1 MATAKSLSS
10 SLSALACICLFLA
23 AAGCGGG
30 GGSQSTPPP
39 PQMTLSLPVS
49 SVDVQQDGN
58 LIPGFQLTVSNAPGP
73 VNVTVTGLPAGITV
87 QITSNVTGPFIS
99 IGGGPNV
106 PAGTYTATITA
117 TSGTQSASKTL
128 SVVND
133 VVAVVNATVDT
144 TLGVNGKLA
153 QFMSTSF
160 QIGSWTTDYFGSGTQ
175 ASQRESTLTQLGPQH
190 IRVQVVDGGVPMVAD
205 TGASTDW
212 NFNLIDTTLQ
222 PVLASADHSPEL
234 QIGTAPAWMCFSN
247 GQLDVADH
255 VNDFAAF
262 MANMVRYYNKGGF
275 TYGGVHFQS
284 PSGTPITW
292 WGIFNEF
299 NGNGLS
305 AADYVKLYNT
315 VVPAMLA
322 VDPTIKLSALEFSDY
337 GLGTGDGGDPM
348 VYFPPFIAG
357 ATAQVNVVSTHF
369 YSTCNQ
375 KDTDATLMNSVPGF
389 AANVQ
394 YFYQQLKSQP
404 SMAGVPVWVTENNV
418 NADFNNGSG
427 MSTCN
432 PGQPFITDTRGTSAF
447 FAAWRPY
454 VFAQLGKAG
463 NQALYQW
470 DYTADQQYGEVDGS
484 GNTFLSYWV
493 DKTLGSVYPP
503 LSSSTAPDILSTDV
517 TETSTIEVLA
527 TKAADGS
534 VTIMVANHA
543 VNAAGDNNGTGAPR
557 TIVVETDGLGTAASA
572 FSSATLLTIDATTS
586 ATNGPAAMSIAPDW
600 RQPITLNGY
609 GVAFLTLKP

>member
-1 MATAKSLSS
+1 MVRRLIHAGICS
-10 SLSALACICLFLA
+10 CIAILFV
-23 AAGCGGG
+23 AGCGGG
-30 GGSQSTPPP
+30 AGNQSTPPP
-39 PQMTLSLPVS
+39 PAMTLTVPVS
-49 SVDVQQDGN
+49 SIDIQQDGK
-58 LIPGFQLTVSNAPGP
+58 LVPSVPITIANAPGA
-73 VNVTVTGLPAGITV
+73 VSVSVTGLPSGITT
-87 QITSNVTGPFIS
+87 QYTPNNGDPLITFS
-99 IGGGPNV
+99 GGPNTA
-106 PAGTYTATITA
+106 AGSYTATITA
-117 TSGTQSASKTL
+117 NSGTQSASQTL
-128 SVVND
+128 TVIND
-133 VVAVVNATVDT
+133 IVAVVNPTVDA

-160 QIGSWTTDYFGSGTQ
+160 QIGSWTTDYFGSGMQT
-175 ASQRESTLTQLGPQH
+175 SQRESTLTQLGPQH
-190 IRVQVVDGGVPMVAD
+190 IRVQVVDGGVPMIAD
-205 TGASTDW
+205 TGASSDW

-255 VNDFAAF
+255 LSDFAAF

-305 AADYVKLYNT
+305 AADYVNLYNT

-322 VDPTIKLSALEFSDY
+322 VDPTIKLSAFELSDY
-337 GLGTGDGGDPM
+337 GLATGDGGDPM
-348 VYFPPFIAG
+348 VYFPPFVAG
-357 ATAQVNVVSTHF
+357 AATQVNVVSTHF

-375 KDTDATLMNSVPGF
+375 KDSDATLMNSVPQF

-394 YFYQQLKSQP
+394 YFYQQLRSEP
-404 SMAGVPVWVTENNV
+404 NLANVPVWVTENNV
-418 NADFNNGSG
+418 NADFSNGNG

-432 PGQPFITDTRGTSAF
+432 PGQVFVTDKRGTSAF

-463 NQALYQW
+463 NQALYHW

-493 DKTLGSVYPP
+493 DKTLGSAYPSLP
-503 LSSSTAPDILSTDV
+503 NSAPDILSTDV
-517 TETSTIEVLA
+517 TETSTVEVLA
-527 TKAADGS
+527 SRAADGS
-534 VTIMVANHA
+534 VTVMVVNHA
-543 VNAAGDNNGTGAPR
+543 VNAANDNNGNGAAR
-557 TIVVETDGLGTAASA
+557 TVVVETSNLGAAAGA
-572 FSSATLLTIDATTS
+572 FSSASLLSIDAKTNV
-586 ATNGPAAMSIAPDW
+586 TNGPAAALIAPDW
-600 RQPITLNGY
+600 RQPIIFNGY
-609 GVAFLTLKP
+609 GVAFLTLRP

>member
-1 MATAKSLSS
+1 MAAAKMLSRSLV
-10 SLSALACICLFLA
+10 ALASTGMLLA
-23 AAGCGGG
+23 PTGCGNG
-30 GGSQSTPPP
+30 GGSHSIPMPPA
-39 PQMTLSLPVS
+39 MTLTLSVS
-49 SVDVQQDGN
+49 SIDLQQDGN
-58 LIPGFQLTVSNAPGP
+58 LIPIVPISIANAPGS
-73 VNVTVTGLPAGITV
+73 VTVSVSGLPSGITAQYSGNNGDPV
-87 QITSNVTGPFIS
+87 ITFS
-99 IGGGPNV
+99 GGPNT
-106 PAGTYTATITA
+106 PAGTYAATITA
-117 TSGTQSASKTL
+117 TSGTQSTSKTL

-133 VVAVVNATVDT
+133 VVAVVNANVDN
-144 TLGVNGKLA
+144 TLGVNGKLE

-160 QIGSWTTDYFGSGTQ
+160 QIGSWTTDYFGSGATLTARQ
-175 ASQRESTLTQLGPQH
+175 STLNQLGPQH
-190 IRVQVVDGGVPMVAD
+190 IRVQVVDGALPMVAH

-212 NFNLIDTTLQ
+212 NFNLLDTTLQ

-234 QIGTAPAWMCFSN
+234 QVATAPAWMCLNN
-247 GQLDVADH
+247 GQLDVPNH
-255 VNDFAAF
+255 LSDFAVF

-299 NGNGLS
+299 NLNGLS
-305 AADYVKLYNT
+305 ASDYVNLYDR

-322 VDPTIKLSALEFSDY
+322 VDPTIKLSALEFSDF

-348 VYFPPFIAG
+348 IYFPSFVAG
-357 ATAQVNVVSTHF
+357 ADAQVNIVSTHF

-375 KDTDATLMNSVPGF
+375 KDTDTTVMNSVPQF
-389 AANVQ
+389 AANVR

-404 SMAGVPVWVTENNV
+404 ALANVPVWVTENNV
-418 NADFNNGSG
+418 NADFSDGNG
-427 MSTCN
+427 MSVCN
-432 PGQPFITDTRGTSAF
+432 PGQVFVTDKRGTSAF

-470 DYTADQQYGEVDGS
+470 DHTADQQYGEVDGS

-493 DKTLGSVYPP
+493 DKTLASAFPSLP
-503 LSSSTAPDILSTDV
+503 NSSSPDVLSTDV

-527 TKAADGS
+527 TKAADGT
-534 VTIMVANHA
+534 VTIMVVNHA

-557 TIVVETDGLGTAASA
+557 TIIVETTGLGTSAGA
-572 FSSATLLTIDATTS
+572 FSSATLLTIDTSTNPATGPVATTIS
-586 ATNGPAAMSIAPDW
+586 PDW
-600 RQPITLNGY
+600 RQPITLSGY
-609 GVAFLTLKP
+609 GVAFLKLKP

>member
-1 MATAKSLSS
+1 MADVKLLSRP
-10 SLSALACICLFLA
+10 LLALAWMGLFLS
-23 AAGCGGG
+23 AAGCGG

-39 PQMTLSLPVS
+39 QMTLTLPVS
-49 SVDVQQDGN
+49 SIDLQQDGN
-58 LIPGFQLTVSNAPGP
+58 LIPTLALRIANAPGA
-73 VNVTVTGLPAGITV
+73 VSVSVTGLPNGISA
-87 QITSNVTGPFIS
+87 QFDLTSSALTFS
-99 IGGGPNV
+99 GGPNV
-106 PAGTYTATITA
+106 AAGTYTATITA
-117 TSGTQSASKTL
+117 TSGTQSATQTL

-133 VVAVVNATVDT
+133 VVAQVDATIDS

-160 QIGSWTTDYFGSGTQ
+160 QIGSWTTDYFGTGTQ
-175 ASQRESTLTQLGPQH
+175 ASQLESTLTQLGPEH

-205 TGASTDW
+205 TGASSDW

-234 QIGTAPAWMCFSN
+234 QIGTAPAWMCLSN
-247 GQLDVADH
+247 GQFDIANHLS
-255 VNDFAAF
+255 DFAVF

-284 PSGTPITW
+284 PSSTPITW

-305 AADYVKLYNT
+305 ASDYVNLYNT

-322 VDPTIKLSALEFSDY
+322 VDSTIKLSALEFSDY

-348 VYFPPFIAG
+348 IYFPPFVAG
-357 ATAQVNVVSTHF
+357 ATAQVNIVSTHF
-369 YSTCNQ
+369 YSTCDQ

-394 YFYQQLKSQP
+394 YFYQELKSQP
-404 SMAGVPVWVTENNV
+404 ALASVPVWVTENNV
-418 NADFNNGSG
+418 NADYSDSNG

-432 PGQPFITDTRGTSAF
+432 PGQVFVTDKRGTSAF

-463 NQALYQW
+463 NQALYHW
-470 DYTADQQYGEVDGS
+470 DYTADQQYGEVDAN
-484 GNTFLSYWV
+484 GNTFLSYRV
-493 DKTLGSVYPP
+493 DKTLGSVYPSVP
-503 LSSSTAPDILSTDV
+503 NSAGPDILSTDV
-517 TETSTIEVLA
+517 TETATVEVLA
-527 TKAADGS
+527 TKAANGS
-534 VTIMVANHA
+534 VTIMVVNHA
-543 VNAAGDNNGTGAPR
+543 VSAAGDNNGTGAPR
-557 TIVVETDGLGTAASA
+557 TVVVETSNLGTADGA
-572 FSSATLLTIDATTS
+572 FSSATLLTIDAKTS
-586 ATNGPAAMSIAPDW
+586 ATTDPSAMSIAPDW

-609 GVAFLTLKP
+609 GVAFFTLTP